1 MQGNVVQ
8 GRIIWWEPKQA
19 VPCLLNGIEAGVIG
33 GLGMLAL
40 LVSGSLWRGDPWWT
54 PSNLLGTT
62 FYGARTLSI
71 GPSRATLAGCA
82 LHIFITGVI
91 GAVFGL
97 LCGRIQRRKRLV
109 LLGTLAGLIW
119 HGFAD
124 AMLWPRIN
132 PLVSL
137 YSPQPVTLFS
147 HALFGAC
154 LGYMARTFPTAI
166 PQIAP
171 PNLALAEA
179 EQEWDG
185 VK

>member
-19 VPCLLNGIEAGVIG
+19 VPRLLNGIEAGVIG

-137 YSPQPVTLFS
+137 YSAQPVTLFS

>member
-8 GRIIWWEPKQA
+8 GRIIWLEPKQA
-19 VPCLLNGIEAGVIG
+19 VPRLLNGIEAGVFG
-33 GLGMLAL
+33 GLAMLAL
-40 LVSGSLWRGDPWWT
+40 LISSSLWRGEPWWT

-62 FYGARTLSI
+62 FYGAPALSI

-137 YSPQPVTLFS
+137 YSAQPVTLFS

>member
-33 GLGMLAL
+33 GLAMLAL

-62 FYGARTLSI
+62 FYGARALSI
-71 GPSRATLAGCA
+71 GPGWATLAGCA
-82 LHIFITGVI
+82 LHIFTTGLI

-97 LCGRIQRRKRLV
+97 LCGRIQRRNRLV

-124 AMLWPRIN
+124 SMLWPRIN

-137 YSPQPVTLFS
+137 YSAQPVTLFS